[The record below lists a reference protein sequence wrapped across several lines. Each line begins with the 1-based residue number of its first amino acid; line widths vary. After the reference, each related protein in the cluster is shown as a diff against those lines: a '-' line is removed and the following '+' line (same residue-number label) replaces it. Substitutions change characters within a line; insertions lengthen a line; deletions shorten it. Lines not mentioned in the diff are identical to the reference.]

1 MSQELG
7 RLERPTTERF
17 QGKRKLLLVPLIY
30 GPPGVPGEGV
40 EILQRH
46 WEQVQAQISSL
57 ESRLG
62 YVRHV
67 YHESLMNGGAE
78 GLQQLEALDQRSHG
92 LVSAK
97 CQSGATLEATEDAET
112 FFEALDLQRCLM
124 LPLASQKVGLT
135 LQAWLMESNRAR
147 YEKIGSQIDD
157 TLGDDEV
164 GLLFIGE
171 RHQVQFAQDIE
182 VLYVSPPAQADFQAW
197 LHQWMLQQQAA
208 AAGEPQDE
216 E

>member
-1 MSQELG
+1 MTQELG

-30 GPPGVPGEGV
+30 GPPGVPGEGA
-40 EILQRH
+40 EILQRY
-46 WEQVQAQISSL
+46 WEQVQTQISSL

-62 YVRHV
+62 DVRHV
-67 YHESLMNGGAE
+67 YHESLMNGGGE

-97 CQSGATLEATEDAET
+97 CRTGAALEAIEDAET

-124 LPLASQKVGLT
+124 LPLTSQKVSQA
-135 LQAWLMESNRAR
+135 LQAWLMESNRTR
-147 YEKIGSQIDD
+147 YEKIGSRIDE

-182 VLYVSPPAQADFQAW
+182 VLYISPPAQADFQAW
-197 LHQWMLQQQAA
+197 LHQWMLQQQAGA
-208 AAGEPQDE
+208 SAEPPDE